1 MARYRDAKCR
11 LCRREGMKLFLKG
24 ARCFTDKCA
33 IERRNY
39 PPGQHGL
46 NRGKL
51 TPFGVQ
57 LREKQKAKRI
67 YGVLESQF
75 RTYFQWAEAQK
86 GVTGENLLRL
96 LELRLD
102 NVVHRLGFA
111 ASRREGRQ
119 MVAHGHFQVNG
130 RKVSVPS
137 YLVKV
142 GDVVQ
147 LRSTSK
153 LGARLDDNLN
163 AGRGQVPQWLEVD
176 PNEKKG
182 TVRSLPLRDDIQIP
196 VAERLI
202 VEPFEK
208 GYALTVGNSLR
219 RTLLSIVPGAAVSWV
234 KIDGVRNVDARI
246 PGVTESTIDVL
257 LNIRK
262 LTVQVPSGEPKVLR
276 LEVTGPKAVT
286 GADVPETEVEIV
298 NPEVPLFTLE
308 SATTVVMDLGVGV
321 GRGYEAADRK
331 TSPPPAEI
339 NGRAVWGGR

>member
-1 MARYRDAKCR
+1 MAEEQKPTPRRKGGKKR
-11 LCRREGMKLFLKG
+11 ERREVRTGIAHIQATFNNTIVTL
-24 ARCFTDKCA
+24 TDRMGNVVA
-33 IERRNY
+33 WSSS
-39 PPGQHGL
+39 GSAGF
-46 NRGKL
+46 RGSRKL
-51 TPFGVQ
+51 TPFAVQ

-75 RTYFQWAEAQK
+75 RKYFEWAEAQK

-196 VAERLI
+196 VAEQLI
-202 VEPFEK
+202 VELYSK
-208 GYALTVGNSLR
+208 
-219 RTLLSIVPGAAVSWV
+219 
-234 KIDGVRNVDARI
+234 
-246 PGVTESTIDVL
+246 
-257 LNIRK
+257 
-262 LTVQVPSGEPKVLR
+262 
-276 LEVTGPKAVT
+276 
-286 GADVPETEVEIV
+286 
-298 NPEVPLFTLE
+298 
-308 SATTVVMDLGVGV
+308 
-321 GRGYEAADRK
+321 
-331 TSPPPAEI
+331 
-339 NGRAVWGGR
+339 

>member
-46 NRGKL
+46 NRGKP
-51 TPFGVQ
+51 TAFGVQ

-75 RTYFQWAEAQK
+75 RKYFQWAEAEK

-119 MVAHGHFQVNG
+119 MVTHGHFQVNG

-137 YLVKV
+137 YIVKV
-142 GDVVQ
+142 GEEVA
-147 LRSTSK
+147 LRVTSK
-153 LGARLDDNLN
+153 MQERVVDNLGAGRSAVPPWLDVDVNQELAIRYGVMGIPTLGLFRDGKLVDRLVGFPGG
-163 AGRGQVPQWLEVD
+163 AGPIRAW
-176 PNEKKG
+176 
-182 TVRSLPLRDDIQIP
+182 I
-196 VAERLI
+196 AER
-202 VEPFEK
+202 
-208 GYALTVGNSLR
+208 
-219 RTLLSIVPGAAVSWV
+219 
-234 KIDGVRNVDARI
+234 
-246 PGVTESTIDVL
+246 VTAET
-257 LNIRK
+257 
-262 LTVQVPSGEPKVLR
+262 PAKV
-276 LEVTGPKAVT
+276 
-286 GADVPETEVEIV
+286 
-298 NPEVPLFTLE
+298 
-308 SATTVVMDLGVGV
+308 
-321 GRGYEAADRK
+321 
-331 TSPPPAEI
+331 
-339 NGRAVWGGR
+339 

>member
-11 LCRREGMKLFLKG
+11 LCRREGQKLFLKG

-51 TPFGVQ
+51 TPFGIQ

-75 RTYFQWAEAQK
+75 RKYFQWAEREK

-111 ASRREGRQ
+111 SARRESRQ
-119 MVAHGHFQVNG
+119 MVAHGHFAVNG
-130 RKVSVPS
+130 RKASVPS
-137 YLVKV
+137 MLLKV

-153 LGARLDDNLN
+153 MAVRVDDNVN
-163 AGRGQVPQWLEVD
+163 AGRGQLPQWLELELSERRGV
-176 PNEKKG
+176 
-182 TVRSLPLRDDIQIP
+182 VRSLPLREDIQIP
-196 VAERLI
+196 VTEQLI
-202 VEPFEK
+202 VELYSK
-208 GYALTVGNSLR
+208 
-219 RTLLSIVPGAAVSWV
+219 
-234 KIDGVRNVDARI
+234 
-246 PGVTESTIDVL
+246 
-257 LNIRK
+257 
-262 LTVQVPSGEPKVLR
+262 
-276 LEVTGPKAVT
+276 
-286 GADVPETEVEIV
+286 
-298 NPEVPLFTLE
+298 
-308 SATTVVMDLGVGV
+308 
-321 GRGYEAADRK
+321 
-331 TSPPPAEI
+331 
-339 NGRAVWGGR
+339 

>member
-67 YGVLESQF
+67 YGLVENQF
-75 RTYFQWAEAQK
+75 RRYFARAEREK

-96 LELRLD
+96 LECRLD

-111 ASRREGRQ
+111 ASRREGRL

-137 YLVKV
+137 FLVSM

-147 LRSTSK
+147 LRPTSK
-153 LGARLDDNLN
+153 LQVRVEDNVG
-163 AGRGQVPQWLEVD
+163 AGRGQVPQWLDLDV
-176 PNEKKG
+176 NQKKG
-182 TVRSLPLRDDIQIP
+182 TVRGLPLREDIQLP
-196 VAERLI
+196 VSEQLI
-202 VEPFEK
+202 VELYSK
-208 GYALTVGNSLR
+208 
-219 RTLLSIVPGAAVSWV
+219 
-234 KIDGVRNVDARI
+234 
-246 PGVTESTIDVL
+246 
-257 LNIRK
+257 
-262 LTVQVPSGEPKVLR
+262 
-276 LEVTGPKAVT
+276 
-286 GADVPETEVEIV
+286 
-298 NPEVPLFTLE
+298 
-308 SATTVVMDLGVGV
+308 
-321 GRGYEAADRK
+321 
-331 TSPPPAEI
+331 
-339 NGRAVWGGR
+339 